1 VSCAVDAAAAGVAA
15 RQGKGAGSGF
25 QGSGVRDFGDPRR
38 LVKSSSISTS
48 QQYTMAQNF
57 HGRRNA
63 GTKADRDNGK
73 DEAAA
78 RELIALQSKTEAMG
92 IGATRKVAAAHAGG
106 ARS

>member
-1 VSCAVDAAAAGVAA
+1 MGA
-15 RQGKGAGSGF
+15 RQGKGPSSGF
-25 QGSGVRDFGDPRR
+25 QGGVRDFGDPRR

-48 QQYTMAQNF
+48 QQFSISQNF

-63 GTKADRDNGK
+63 NSKADRDNSK
-73 DEAAA
+73 EEAAH
-78 RELIALQSKTEAMG
+78 ELNALQSKTEAMS